1 MHATSPSDY
10 AVQKLRTSV
19 SGELLCPEHP
29 KYSEVRKIWNEMIDR
44 RPSVIARCTS
54 TADVVKCVN
63 FARENEL
70 LLSVRAG
77 GHNVAGKAV
86 CDGGIMIDLSLMKDI
101 SIEPS
106 LRIARAQPG
115 LRLSEFDKTTQA
127 YGLATTLG
135 VVSNTGI
142 AGLTLGG
149 GVGWLARKYGLACD
163 NLLSVEIVTADGKLL
178 KASDSDNEDLFWG
191 LKGGGGN
198 FGIVTSF
205 EYKLHPVGPQVLAGM
220 VLHPFERAKEVL
232 EFYREYSA
240 SIPDEMNTICAL
252 ITSPE
257 GRHTVAIIVC
267 YHGSSMEA
275 GHRALKPLREE
286 VWSESIDLIK
296 PMSYLEAQSML
307 DMAIPPS
314 GFRSY
319 WKSHFMCTIPDS
331 AIETM
336 ISHFA
341 NVPSQHT
348 AVLFQQFGGAVS
360 RIGDDATAFGQRQD
374 RQYDFIVLSLWQG
387 SSLDDANISW
397 TKEFWKAMRP
407 FSRGGVYVN
416 NLGDDEPEER
426 IRAAYGKNHDRLV
439 SLKRKYDPANLFSLN
454 QNISPILHR

>member
-1 MHATSPSDY
+1 MHATTPGDH
-10 AVQKLRTSV
+10 AIQKLRTSV
-19 SGELLCPEHP
+19 SGELLYPEHP
-29 KYSEVRKIWNEMIDR
+29 KYNEVRKIWNEMIDR

-63 FARENEL
+63 FARENEV

-101 SIEPS
+101 SIVPS
-106 LRIARAQPG
+106 QRIARAQPG
-115 LRLSEFDKTTQA
+115 LRLSEFDKATQA

-163 NLLSVEIVTADGKLL
+163 NLLSVDIVTADGKLL
-178 KASDSDNEDLFWG
+178 KASAKENEDLFWG

-198 FGIVTSF
+198 FGIVTSL

-220 VLHPFERAKEVL
+220 VLHPFVRAKEVL
-232 EFYREYSA
+232 EFYRKYST

-257 GRHTVAIIVC
+257 GRHMVAIIVC

-275 GHRALKPLREE
+275 GLRALKPLGEE
-286 VWSESIDLIK
+286 VWPESIDLIK
-296 PMSYLEAQSML
+296 PMSYLDAQSML
-307 DMAIPPS
+307 DMAMPPS

-319 WKSHFMCTIPDS
+319 WKSHFMCTIPDG
-331 AIETM
+331 AIDTM

-348 AVLFQQFGGAVS
+348 AVLFQQFAGAVS

-387 SSLDDANISW
+387 SSRDDANISW
-397 TKEFWKAMRP
+397 TKGFWKAMSP

-426 IRAAYGKNHDRLV
+426 IMAAYGKNHDRLV

-454 QNISPILHR
+454 QNINPMLHR

>member
-1 MHATSPSDY
+1 MHAPTPGDH

-19 SGELLCPEHP
+19 TGELLSPGHP
-29 KYSEVRKIWNEMIDR
+29 KYNEVRKIWNEMIDR
-44 RPSVIARCTS
+44 RPALIARCTS
-54 TADVVKCVN
+54 TEDVVKCVN
-63 FARENEL
+63 FARENEF

-86 CDGGIMIDLSLMKDI
+86 CDGGLLVDLSLMKDI
-101 SIEPS
+101 WIEPS
-106 LRIARAQPG
+106 RRIARAQPG
-115 LRLSEFDKTTQA
+115 LRLSEFDKASQV

-163 NLLSVEIVTADGKLL
+163 NLLSVDIVTADGKLL
-178 KASDSDNEDLFWG
+178 KASDSENEDLFWG

-220 VLHPFERAKEVL
+220 VLYPFERAKVVL
-232 EFYREYSA
+232 KFYREYSV

-257 GRHTVAIIVC
+257 GRQTVAIIVC

-275 GHRALKPLREE
+275 GHSALKPLREFGP
-286 VWSESIDLIK
+286 ESIDLIK

-307 DMAIPPS
+307 DMAMPPS

-331 AIETM
+331 AIDTV

-341 NVPSQHT
+341 SVPSQNT

-360 RIGDDATAFGQRQD
+360 RIGNDAAAFGQRQD

-387 SSLDDANISW
+387 SSRDDVNISW

-416 NLGDDEPEER
+416 NLGDEEPEER
-426 IRAAYGKNHDRLV
+426 IRAAYGNNHDRLV
-439 SLKRKYDPANLFSLN
+439 SLKRKYDPTNLFSLN
-454 QNISPILHR
+454 QNISPVVPG